1 VDPTARTTRVLPID
15 PDDPDPVTVRA
26 AAEVIRGGGLVA
38 FPTETVYGLGANAL
52 DDDAVRGI
60 FDAKGRPA
68 GNPLIVHAVDETMV
82 RQVVA
87 DWPSQAQSLAGRFW
101 PGALTLV
108 LPKGQAVS
116 GIATGGG
123 NTVAVRW
130 PGHPVA
136 QALIRE
142 AGLPIAAPSANR
154 SSELSPTRA
163 EHVGRSLGGRI
174 DLILDGGPTA
184 NGIESTV
191 VDLTSDP
198 PTVLRPGPISI
209 AELER
214 VIRPI
219 TRRVGASVTG
229 PLPSPGMLARH
240 YAPRTP
246 IELFSQRGELD
257 DRVRTAKAA
266 NQRVGVIGFGSDSG
280 PAIEFIG
287 IPPEPQEYAT
297 RLYAVLHELDARG
310 LDCIF
315 VEMPPD
321 TDAWLAV
328 RDRLTRAASP
338 R

>member
-15 PDDPDPVTVRA
+15 PDDPDPQVVGVA
-26 AAEVIRGGGLVA
+26 ADVIRRGGIVA

-52 DDDAVRGI
+52 NDAAVHGI

-68 GNPLIVHAVDETMV
+68 GNPLIVHAVGEAMV

-87 DWPSQAQSLAGRFW
+87 DWPPGAISLARHFW

-108 LPKGQAVS
+108 LPKGQSVS
-116 GIATGGG
+116 GIVTGGG

-130 PGHPVA
+130 PDHPVA
-136 QALIRE
+136 QALILE
-142 AGLPIAAPSANR
+142 ARLPIAAPSANR
-154 SSELSPTRA
+154 SSELSPTRG
-163 EHVGRSLGGRI
+163 EHVKRSLGGRI

-191 VDLTSDP
+191 LDLTTDP

-214 VIRPI
+214 VIG
-219 TRRVGASVTG
+219 TVVRRADGSGTG
-229 PLPSPGMLARH
+229 PLPSPGMLPRH
-240 YAPRTP
+240 YAPRTRV
-246 IELFSQRGELD
+246 ELCADSAELN
-257 DRVRTAKAA
+257 DRVRIATAAG
-266 NQRVGVIGFGSDSG
+266 QPVGVIGFGNSGG
-280 PAIEFIG
+280 PAAEYIRMPPDPHEFAI
-287 IPPEPQEYAT
+287 
-297 RLYAVLHELDARG
+297 RLYAVLHDLDVRG
-310 LDCIF
+310 FDRIF

-338 R
+338 P